1 MTSAEI
7 GIHVAFVLLMPP
19 LLRGVINRT
28 KAVFAGRVGPPL
40 LQPYYDIIKLF
51 RKDFVFSTTTS
62 WVFNLG
68 TVITL
73 VSTFLAALFVPLGFK
88 DVPMSFGGDVILF
101 AYLFA
106 VGRFFMTASAMDVGS
121 SFEGMGAAREVTF
134 ACLAEPALFF
144 GLLVMT
150 QLSAHVATAGEH
162 ILSLHYILGPSLPT
176 EWQLGASSMLLV
188 LVSWFIVMLAEN
200 SRIPFDDP
208 NTHLELTMIHEVII
222 LDHGG
227 PVLGMMLY
235 AAAIKL
241 FIFAALLVRIAV
253 PFDMGHL
260 LGLSDTMGAWLD
272 WGVFFVATLALAVLI
287 GVVESTMARLKM
299 TEVPKLLATA
309 CVLSALALIL
319 RVS

>member
-1 MTSAEI
+1 MTINEHTL
-7 GIHVAFVLLMPP
+7 IHLALVLLMPP

-28 KAVFAGRVGPPL
+28 KAIFAGRVGPPL
-40 LQPYYDIIKLF
+40 LQPYYDMIKLF
-51 RKDFVFSTTTS
+51 RKGFVFSTTTS
-62 WVFNLG
+62 WVFCVG

-73 VSTFLAALFVPLGFK
+73 VATIVATIFLPLGHD
-88 DVPMSFGGDVILF
+88 DVPVSFTGDVIVF

-106 VGRFFMTASAMDVGS
+106 LARFFMTASALDTGS

-150 QLSAHVATAGEH
+150 QLSAHVPGADMHNFT
-162 ILSLHYILGPSLPT
+162 LSRILGPSLLR
-176 EWQLGASSMLLV
+176 EWEIGAPSLLLV

-241 FIFAALLVRIAV
+241 FVFASLIVRVAV
-253 PFDMGHL
+253 PFD
-260 LGLSDTMGAWLD
+260 LGNVWLD
-272 WGVFFVATLALAVLI
+272 WGVYVIAMLAIAVLI
-287 GVVESTMARLKM
+287 GVVESTMARLRM
-299 TEVPKLLATA
+299 TEIPKLLATA
-309 CVLSALALIL
+309 TVLSALALIL